1 MLCGSFC
8 PHLRLQNAPALCY
21 PIGSEYQFW
30 WGTFLLNRISAA
42 TPRLQTFAPVD
53 VSDAVD
59 AEAQP
64 LAAEGIAFFVLR
76 GHTDADLCFQVDDK
90 LFVGDV
96 CMSGIGSV
104 GYSPAVDGRQR
115 HAYGKPEAT
124 SCNGRRVFVRRTR
137 QTLPKNAILPSVS
150 NKTREQKALQAV

>member
-1 MLCGSFC
+1 M
-8 PHLRLQNAPALCY
+8 
-21 PIGSEYQFW
+21 
-30 WGTFLLNRISAA
+30 LNRISAA

-104 GYSPAVDGRQR
+104 GYSPCG
-115 HAYGKPEAT
+115 
-124 SCNGRRVFVRRTR
+124 
-137 QTLPKNAILPSVS
+137 
-150 NKTREQKALQAV
+150 

>member
-1 MLCGSFC
+1 
-8 PHLRLQNAPALCY
+8 
-21 PIGSEYQFW
+21 
-30 WGTFLLNRISAA
+30 
-42 TPRLQTFAPVD
+42 LQTFAPVD

-90 LFVGDV
+90 LFVCDV

-104 GYSPAVDGRQR
+104 GYSPLWIEDNIALTESRKQLLAID
-115 HAYGKPEAT
+115 AEFFT
-124 SCNGRRVFVRRTR
+124 SDTANPS
-137 QTLPKNAILPSVS
+137 QNAILPSVS
-150 NKTREQKALQAV
+150 KKTREQNALQAV

>member
-1 MLCGSFC
+1 M
-8 PHLRLQNAPALCY
+8 
-21 PIGSEYQFW
+21 
-30 WGTFLLNRISAA
+30 LNRISAA
-42 TPRLQTFAPVD
+42 TPRLQPFAPVD

-64 LAAEGIAFFVLR
+64 LAAVGIAFFVLR

-104 GYSPAVDGRQR
+104 GYSPLWIEDNAALTESRKQLLAMDAEFLYVG
-115 HAYGKPEAT
+115 HTAT
-124 SCNGRRVFVRRTR
+124 PS
-137 QTLPKNAILPSVS
+137 QNAILPSVS